1 MSYLSGQAR
10 PGVTGFPYQLKR
22 DPYSSHSVI
31 LARAG
36 EGRGRRLLDVGAA
49 DGFLAEQLTER
60 GYEVTCIEGDQGLAA
75 LAAGKCRSVVVAD
88 LEGDLP
94 DLDGP
99 FDVIVYGDVL
109 EHLKDP
115 LRVFLT
121 LNRLLSPGGT
131 IIVSVPNVAHLWVRL
146 QLLLGRFEYA
156 DQGILDRTHLR
167 FFTLGSFR
175 RFLAEAKL
183 TVVELVATPVPLP
196 LLIPERYHG
205 RWLRALH
212 ALNAALAGARKT
224 LFGYQF
230 VAVARLGERP

>member
-1 MSYLSGQAR
+1 M
-10 PGVTGFPYQLKR
+10 TGFPYQLKR

-49 DGFLAEQLTER
+49 DGFLAEQLTAR
-60 GYEVTCIEGDQGLAA
+60 GYEVTGIEGDQGLAA

-88 LEGDLP
+88 LERDLP

-115 LRVFLT
+115 LRVLLT

-131 IIVSVPNVAHLWVRL
+131 IIVSVPNTAHLWVRL
-146 QLLLGRFEYA
+146 QLLIGRFEYA
-156 DQGILDRTHLR
+156 DRGLLDRTHLR
-167 FFTLGSFR
+167 FFTLASFR

-183 TVVELVATPVPLP
+183 TVVEVVATPVPLP

-205 RWLRALH
+205 RWLRVLH
-212 ALNAALAGARKT
+212 AMNAALAGTWKT